1 MEELEKIQQKILQ
14 KSPRAFSKDIAK
26 AMEYIE
32 GRDSSLIKHL
42 LKTALIVTEL
52 GFDATT
58 IIAAI
63 LHDAEPDETFNDEI
77 LSIVKGVRHI
87 EATTKN
93 EDTKDEIITKYI
105 LNNAKDLRSVIIKL
119 ASVLEKVKH
128 IEDFKPEKQKLYLR
142 QAITIYSDI
151 AEYLDLGD
159 MKKEIDE
166 TVFEITQ
173 PVEYEAINKKYLEAD
188 IDNKLLK
195 KYIALLKRN
204 IDGLDVE
211 ITGRIKSK
219 YSVYNKLKKYE
230 KEWKNPNIRS
240 ITDLIAFR
248 CVTKTQDDCFYVLE
262 KLMDSGELNTEFFDD
277 YISTPK
283 KNGYKSIHSLVKF
296 KDISPLEI
304 EVQILTE
311 AMHYTNTYGKAS
323 HIAYKV
329 SKSKYANPTDKYSWV
344 EEVHNAIQLNIKNRD
359 TNIDTPININLFQ
372 EDIFAF
378 TPKGEIIPLSKGD
391 TALDFAYR
399 IHSQIGN
406 SAVGVKINGKAAG
419 LGQTLQTG
427 DMVEI
432 KTQKDK
438 VHQSMGALQHV
449 NSQSTKARI
458 LKTILKHQK
467 N

>member
-1 MEELEKIQQKILQ
+1 MEEIEKTKQKILQ
-14 KSPRAFSKDIAK
+14 KSPKAFSKDISK
-26 AMEYIE
+26 AMKYIE
-32 GRDSSLIKHL
+32 NKEPALVRHL
-42 LKTALIVTEL
+42 FKTALTVAEL

-63 LHDAEPDETFNDEI
+63 LHDAEPDDSFDNDI
-77 LSIVKGVRHI
+77 LELVKGVRRI

-119 ASVLEKVKH
+119 ASVLDKIKH
-128 IEDFKPEKQKLYLR
+128 IEGFKPEKQKRYLR
-142 QAITIYSDI
+142 QALSIYSDI
-151 AEYLDLGD
+151 AEYLDFGD

-173 PVEYEAINKKYLEAD
+173 PTEYEAINKKYVEAN
-188 IDNKLLK
+188 IDNQLLK

-204 IDGLDVE
+204 TEGLDIE

-230 KEWKNPNIRS
+230 KEWKSPDIKS
-240 ITDLIAFR
+240 IYDLVAFR
-248 CVTKTQDDCFYVLE
+248 CITKTADDCFEVLE
-262 KLMDSGELNTEFFDD
+262 KIMDSGELNTERFVD
-277 YISTPK
+277 YLSSPK
-283 KNGYKSIHSLVKF
+283 VNGYQAIHSVVSF
-296 KDISPLEI
+296 RDISQLEVEI
-304 EVQILTE
+304 QILTHD
-311 AMHYTNTYGKAS
+311 MHNINTYGKAS
-323 HIAYKV
+323 HIAYKA
-329 SKSKYANPTDKYSWV
+329 SKSRYANPTDKYGWV
-344 EEVHNAIQLNIKNRD
+344 KEVHSAIQRNIQNREKD
-359 TNIDTPININLFQ
+359 INTPININLFQ

-419 LGQTLQTG
+419 LGQTLETG

-438 VHQSMGALQHV
+438 AHQNMGALQHV
-449 NSQSTKARI
+449 NSQSSKARI

>member
-1 MEELEKIQQKILQ
+1 MEEIEKTKQKILQ
-14 KSPRAFSKDIAK
+14 KSPRAFSKDISK

-32 GRDSSLIKHL
+32 NKEPALVRHL
-42 LKTALIVTEL
+42 LKTALTVTEL

-63 LHDAEPDETFNDEI
+63 LHDAEPDETFSEDI
-77 LSIVKGVRHI
+77 LELVKGVRRI

-119 ASVLEKVKH
+119 ASVLDKIKH
-128 IEDFKPEKQKLYLR
+128 IEGFKPEKQKRYLR
-142 QAITIYSDI
+142 QALSIYSDI
-151 AEYLDLGD
+151 AEYLDFGD

-173 PVEYEAINKKYLEAD
+173 PTEYEAINKKYVEAN
-188 IDNKLLK
+188 INNKLLK
-195 KYIALLKRN
+195 RYIAFLKKN
-204 IDGLDVE
+204 TIGLDVE

-230 KEWKNPNIRS
+230 KEWRSPNIKS
-240 ITDLIAFR
+240 ILDLLAFR
-248 CVTKTQDDCFYVLE
+248 CVVKTQDDCFNVLE
-262 KLMDSGELNTEFFDD
+262 KVMDSGELNTEFFDD

-283 KNGYKSIHSLVKF
+283 KNGYKAIHSLVQF
-296 KDISPLEI
+296 KEISPLEI
-304 EVQILTE
+304 EIQILTE
-311 AMHYTNTYGKAS
+311 DMHCTNTYGKAS

-329 SKSKYANPTDKYSWV
+329 SQSKYANPTDKYNWV
-344 EEVHNAIQLNIKNRD
+344 EEVHMAIQKNIQNRED
-359 TNIDTPININLFQ
+359 EINTPINVNLFQ

-419 LGQTLQTG
+419 LGQTLETG

-438 VHQSMGALQHV
+438 AHQSMGALQHV
-449 NSQSTKARI
+449 NSQSSKARI